1 MLILNRLLIN
11 FNLRLA
17 NIKIINSVSIGTL
30 LFDTLSIGTL
40 LFDTLFFEQKS
51 VEKTV
56 LKIYNAETQM
66 VKEADIGFMI

>member
-56 LKIYNAETQM
+56 SKIYN
-66 VKEADIGFMI
+66 